1 MTATTVA
8 TLMVVVLLVLIF
20 IRMPIALAMALVG
33 GAGYI
38 TLASGYGLM
47 AYLNTAWV
55 DKFMSYEF
63 AIVPLFIL
71 MGHIATRS
79 GISASLFAAS
89 NAWIGHFRGGL
100 AMASVAGCAMFGS
113 ISGSSLATAST
124 MARVA
129 LPEMRK
135 HGYSGALASGSLAAG
150 GTLGILIPPSVV
162 LIIYALLTE
171 QNIVK
176 LFLAATIPGV
186 LAVIGFFIAIA
197 VYVRIFPEEGPT
209 HEKADMKTRLKS
221 LADIWHIVVI
231 FVVVLGGIY
240 GGFFTPAEGASVG
253 VVMTLIAGVFKGGM
267 TFKALMECLVETA
280 GSTAMIFAI
289 VFGADIFNVALAL
302 SRMPTDVAAFFSSA
316 DIAPMVV
323 LAGMIIFY
331 LVMGCFMDSLSMILL
346 TVPVFFPT
354 IMALDFGLMPEQQ
367 AMWFGIISLV
377 VVEVGLITPPVGMNL
392 FVISAMAKD
401 IPTSQIFRGT
411 IPFICAEAARIV
423 ILVSFP
429 ALSFW
434 LVDLVSGSGF

>member
-1 MTATTVA
+1 MDPLTIAV
-8 TLMVVVLLVLIF
+8 LMVIGLLLLIF
-20 IRMPIALAMALVG
+20 ARMPIALGMGLVG
-33 GAGYI
+33 AVGYI
-38 TLASGYGLM
+38 TLASPYALM

-55 DKFMSYEF
+55 DKFMSYEL

-71 MGHIATRS
+71 MGHLATRS
-79 GISASLFAAS
+79 GISAAIFAAS
-89 NAWIGHFRGGL
+89 NAWIGHLRGGL

-176 LFLAATIPGV
+176 LFLAATIPGI
-186 LAVIGFFIAIA
+186 LAVIGFCIAIA
-197 VYVRIFPEEGPT
+197 VYVRLFPEEGPT
-209 HEKADMKTRLKS
+209 HAPASFSQRLKA
-221 LADIWHIVVI
+221 LRDIWHIVVI
-231 FVVVLGGIY
+231 FVIVLGGIY

-253 VVMTLIAGVFKGGM
+253 VILMLIAGVLTRGLDLR
-267 TFKALMECLVETA
+267 AILDCLIDTA
-280 GSTAMIFAI
+280 ASTAMIFAI

-302 SRMPTDVAAFFSSA
+302 SRMPAEVAAYFSAA
-316 DIAPMVV
+316 DVAPMVV
-323 LAGMIIFY
+323 LMGIIVFY
-331 LVMGCFMDSLSMILL
+331 LIMGCLMDSLSMILL

-377 VVEVGLITPPVGMNL
+377 VVEMGLITPPVGMNL
-392 FVISAMAKD
+392 FVISSMAKD
-401 IPTSQIFRGT
+401 IPTREIFRGT
-411 IPFICAEAARIV
+411 TPFIIAEVCRIV

-434 LVDLVSGSGF
+434 LVDLVAN

>member
-1 MTATTVA
+1 MEPLTVA
-8 TLMVVVLLVLIF
+8 TVMVVVLLLLIF
-20 IRMPIALAMALVG
+20 LRMPIALGMGLIGA
-33 GAGYI
+33 AGYVV
-38 TLASGYGLM
+38 LANPYALM
-47 AYLNTAWV
+47 AYLSSAWV
-55 DKFMSYEF
+55 DKFMSYEL

-71 MGHIATRS
+71 MGHLATRT
-79 GISASLFAAS
+79 GISAALFTAS

-113 ISGSSLATAST
+113 ISGSSIATAST

-135 HGYSGALASGSLAAG
+135 HGYSGALSAGSLAAG
-150 GTLGILIPPSVV
+150 GTLGILIPPSIV

-176 LFLAATIPGV
+176 LFLAATVPGT

-197 VYVRIFPEEGPT
+197 VYVRIYPDEGPT
-209 HEKADMKTRLKS
+209 HEAADLRTRLRT
-221 LADIWHIVVI
+221 LGGIWHIVAI

-253 VVMTLIAGVFKGGM
+253 VVMTLITGITKGELTLRG
-267 TFKALMECLVETA
+267 LMGCLIDTA
-280 GSTAMIFAI
+280 ASTAMIFAI

-302 SRMPTDVAAFFSSA
+302 SRMPNDVALMLTNS
-316 DIAPMVV
+316 DVAPMTVM
-323 LAGMIIFY
+323 LGIIVFY
-331 LVMGCFMDSLSMILL
+331 LIMGCVMDSLSMILL

-354 IMALDFGLMPEQQ
+354 VMALDFGMLPEQQ
-367 AMWFGIISLV
+367 AMWFGIITLV
-377 VVEVGLITPPVGMNL
+377 VVEIGMITPPVGMNL

-411 IPFICAEAARIV
+411 VPFIIAEFFRIA

-429 ALSFW
+429 ALSYW
-434 LVDLVSGSGF
+434 LVGVVSG